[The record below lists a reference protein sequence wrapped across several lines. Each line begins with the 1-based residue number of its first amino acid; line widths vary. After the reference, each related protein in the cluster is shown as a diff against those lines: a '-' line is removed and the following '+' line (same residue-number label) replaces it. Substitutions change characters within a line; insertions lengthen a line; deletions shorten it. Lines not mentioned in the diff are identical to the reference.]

1 MINDRETIKNLHKLL
16 PMLDVEQ
23 ILKVLECIVE
33 TERPHSV
40 SEDIFR
46 NPIWTG
52 GYGNTITMASTE
64 PPPYETICNKA
75 E

>member
-33 TERPHSV
+33 TEKPRSV

-52 GYGNTITMASTE
+52 GYGNTITVANTKL
-64 PPPYETICNKA
+64 PPYETICKA

>member
-1 MINDRETIKNLHKLL
+1 
-16 PMLDVEQ
+16 MLDVEQ

-33 TERPHSV
+33 TERPRSV
-40 SEDIFR
+40 SEDIFK

-52 GYGNTITMASTE
+52 GYGNTITVANNA
-64 PPPYETICNKA
+64 PPTYETICK

>member
-33 TERPHSV
+33 TEKPHSV

-52 GYGNTITMASTE
+52 GYGNTITTVNNA
-64 PPPYETICNKA
+64 PPPYETICKA

>member
-33 TERPHSV
+33 TEKPHSV
-40 SEDIFR
+40 SEEIFR

-52 GYGNTITMASTE
+52 GYGNTITVANT
-64 PPPYETICNKA
+64 PPYETICKA

>member
-1 MINDRETIKNLHKLL
+1 
-16 PMLDVEQ
+16 MLDVEQ

-33 TERPHSV
+33 TEKPRSV

-52 GYGNTITMASTE
+52 GYGNTITVANNA
-64 PPPYETICNKA
+64 PPPYETICK

>member
-33 TERPHSV
+33 TEKPRSV

-46 NPIWTG
+46 NPIWTTG
-52 GYGNTITMASTE
+52 SYVMATQTSDVNT
-64 PPPYETICNKA
+64 PVYETINKV

>member
-40 SEDIFR
+40 SEDLFKT
-46 NPIWTG
+46 PIWTG
-52 GYGNTITMASTE
+52 GYGSTV
-64 PPPYETICNKA
+64 ILGDSKLQHMQQ
-75 E
+75 

>member
-46 NPIWTG
+46 NPIWTT
-52 GYGNTITMASTE
+52 GNYVMATNDVLKDT
-64 PPPYETICNKA
+64 PVYENKV